1 MSEVTGMLSGSSP
14 RLSTANERIWI
25 SERHFPF
32 SFLDVFRMRFACR
45 LEASSGSA
53 SLFGQIIGTEVG
65 IAFSLRLKSIRER
78 A

>member
-1 MSEVTGMLSGSSP
+1 MVGVTGTFCGSRP
-14 RLSTANERIWI
+14 RFSTANERIWI
-25 SERHFPF
+25 SERHSPF

-45 LEASSGSA
+45 LGASSGSA